1 MKITSLWELKQ
12 IEAILFMAYHI
23 YQEHYHITTTFLAS
37 TLQFWYTF
45 FSLLVPN
52 FCHECFPPNFYR
64 EIGFPQKFP
73 TKKSSAPH
81 LPRQSLQFS
90 YISPPDLPLFD
101 SIATSLQYHSH
112 LWSQVWLILLWMM
125 LTSWSCSPPFA
136 STSSRSSRQSDPPA
150 LDPHHLTNSW
160 CSTEN
165 DSIIPYGMPCLIPS
179 LSSSWQF
186 NWILIY
192 SSSQFKESSS
202 NPSTC
207 VQSKHHLCLPPVN
220 PSYFDSVY
228 LS

>member
-1 MKITSLWELKQ
+1 MSVSLQ
-12 IEAILFMAYHI
+12 LFT
-23 YQEHYHITTTFLAS
+23 ER
-37 TLQFWYTF
+37 
-45 FSLLVPN
+45 LVSHQN
-52 FCHECFPPNFYR
+52 FPPKKVQPAPPP
-64 EIGFPQKFP
+64 E
-73 TKKSSAPH
+73 TKPAVQLHLSS
-81 LPRQSLQFS
+81 R
-90 YISPPDLPLFD
+90 PPSIWLHRDLPPISF
-101 SIATSLQYHSH
+101 SP
-112 LWSQVWLILLWMM
+112 LIPSVTNTALDD

-136 STSSRSSRQSDPPA
+136 STSSGSSHQSDPPA
-150 LDPHHLTNSW
+150 LDPHHLSYSQ

-165 DSIIPYGMPCLIPS
+165 DSIIPYGMPYLIPS

-207 VQSKHHLCLPPVN
+207 VQSKHHLYLPSVN